1 MEGDLAVLETLP
13 IGREGITAVL
23 PHRDPFLWVDR
34 IVELEPGVRAVG
46 ELDVSPDLDFF
57 RGHFPGHPVMPGVLI
72 MEALAQVG
80 AYAILSLPKNEGKLG
95 FFGGMDKVRFRKQ
108 VVPGDVLVL
117 TVDIVRLGSRGAS
130 ARAIA
135 SVDGVTV
142 AEADQMYVIG

>member
-1 MEGDLAVLETLP
+1 MSAPLLDRA
-13 IGREGITAVL
+13 GIEAVL

-34 IVELEPGVRAVG
+34 IVELEPGARAVG
-46 ELDVSPDLDFF
+46 ELDVVESLDFF

-80 AYAILSLPKNEGKLG
+80 AIAILSLPKNAGKLG
-95 FFGGMDKVRFRKQ
+95 FFGGMDGVRFRRQ

-117 TVDIVRLGSRGAS
+117 TVDIVRLGSRAAS
-130 ARAIA
+130 ARAVA
-135 SVDGVTV
+135 TVDGTVV